1 MYQEDNEED
10 AFYTRP
16 AINLLGTVLFQIKF
30 YLRNDTTEVVN
41 AIVPEF
47 FVNKFQKDL
56 DLFVEDAYNGEV
68 CSHSVSVYDVFHH
81 LPELDFDV
89 NLIESGEILWALN
102 IPVTGFP
109 GWLDGYE
116 LS

>member
-1 MYQEDNEED
+1 MHQEDNEED

-30 YLRNDTTEVVN
+30 YLRDDTTEVVN

-56 DLFVEDAYNGEV
+56 NSFVEDAYNGDIDFRTAT
-68 CSHSVSVYDVFHH
+68 SVYNVFSS
-81 LPELDFDV
+81 LPELDFDISK
-89 NLIESGEILWALN
+89 IESGEIIWALN

-116 LS
+116 L

>member
-47 FVNKFQKDL
+47 FVNEFKDE
-56 DLFVEDAYNGEV
+56 FIYMVEDIHNGIVPELGI
-68 CSHSVSVYDVFHH
+68 HNALNY